1 MGTTVSG
8 FLMEQPEWLLTKTMY
23 LKEKNVITL
32 NSQLFQVKAALQTLV
47 CAISEIKTEAISMA
61 ERSKNVCV
69 SACIKYGGENVQGKK
84 EMTVHVTRS
93 VKRPLFYDMKSLFIE
108 CEGILDW

>member
-23 LKEKNVITL
+23 LQDKKGIITL

-47 CAISEIKTEAISMA
+47 CAINEIKTEAISMA
-61 ERSKNVCV
+61 ERSKNVCI
-69 SACIKYGGENVQGKK
+69 SAHIKYGGENVQRKK
-84 EMTVHVTRS
+84 EMTV
-93 VKRPLFYDMKSLFIE
+93 YM
-108 CEGILDW
+108 